1 MGRTAENLCEIL
13 NNSIIPLLYEYYY
26 DNKKKVIGVLSEA
39 LKGIDVKIID
49 EKISRVR
56 VEKADVQE

>member
-1 MGRTAENLCEIL
+1 MGKTVDDLCAIL

-26 DNKKKVIGVLSEA
+26 DNKKKVIGVLTDA
-39 LKGIDVKIID
+39 LKDLGIKIVD
-49 EKISRVR
+49 DKISRVR